1 MTTHSVLGA
10 IANSFNPLL
19 AILAL
24 VVPFVRK
31 PRSLR
36 STIAYYLSAGIAIG
50 LVYLVRAIDDRY
62 QLWASRGLDYSTHSA
77 FAASLAASIGTFHR
91 RWAAPLVVATVL
103 YFALELFMRYHGI
116 IDILSSAVPAAIA
129 AAVLVIAFRS
139 LMPTAASDRPR
150 SR

>member
-1 MTTHSVLGA
+1 MTIHSVVAA

-31 PRSLR
+31 PRTLR

-91 RWAAPLVVATVL
+91 RWAVPLVLATIF
-103 YFALELFMRYHGI
+103 YFALEIFMRYHGI
-116 IDILSSAVPAAIA
+116 IDILSSAIPAAIV
-129 AAVLVIAFRS
+129 AAVLLIAS
-139 LMPTAASDRPR
+139 LRLSAPSA
-150 SR
+150 

>member
-1 MTTHSVLGA
+1 MSTHSVLGA

-24 VVPFVRK
+24 VVPIVRK
-31 PRSLR
+31 PRTLR
-36 STIAYYLSAGIAIG
+36 STMAYYLSVCIAIG

-91 RWAAPLVVATVL
+91 RWIAPLVLATVL

-129 AAVLVIAFRS
+129 AAVLLIAS
-139 LMPTAASDRPR
+139 LRLSAPSA
-150 SR
+150 